1 MEVTGTLQMEQHT
14 KSELATKL
22 GQLQEKLTELKE
34 LVEEKYQEA
43 QELQQQQDHYL
54 SHLQQ
59 YMAAYQKLVAAYQQ
73 LANEKDVLQK
83 QVLLNTQLVNWIQHE
98 EEQGKMEVELARQ
111 ELLETQVKLL
121 ELQELVLW
129 LVEVHNKWRVKLQA
143 PAQNPAA
150 EPTSACL
157 APRSLALPA
166 AKADD
171 NKVKIMVV

>member
-111 ELLETQVKLL
+111 ELLETQEDLRAASLL
-121 ELQELVLW
+121 ILSCRP
-129 LVEVHNKWRVKLQA
+129 H
-143 PAQNPAA
+143 
-150 EPTSACL
+150 
-157 APRSLALPA
+157 
-166 AKADD
+166 
-171 NKVKIMVV
+171 